1 MLDRIRVAFVA
12 PSLRILGGQAVQADR
27 LLTAWKDDPDV
38 DAWLVPSEQSREL
51 ALLAQR
57 NMNLQV
63 NRQDGIVWVGDG
75 DRSVEIHPRRLSAEP
90 R

>member
-1 MLDRIRVAFVA
+1 MHQFVQSA
-12 PSLRILGGQAVQADR
+12 LEAANQGDKNKAIDFIKQVLAANPN
-27 LLTAWKDDPDV
+27 DV

-51 ALLAQR
+51 ASLAQR
-57 NMNLQV
+57 NMQLQV
-63 NRQDGIVWVGDG
+63 NRQDGIVWVADG